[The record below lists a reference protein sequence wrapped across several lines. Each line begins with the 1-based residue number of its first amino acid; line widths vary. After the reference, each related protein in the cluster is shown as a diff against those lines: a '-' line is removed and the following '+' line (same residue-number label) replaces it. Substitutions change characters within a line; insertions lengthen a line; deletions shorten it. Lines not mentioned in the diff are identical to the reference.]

1 MVTVPMAVFTTV
13 PTAAPTVM
21 GDPITPTVHC
31 TTSLSHFDL
40 SLQATAPT
48 ARLPTAPTARL
59 PISPYR
65 VLTPHIL
72 MELRALSDPT
82 A

>member
-1 MVTVPMAVFTTV
+1 MVTVPTVFTTV
-13 PTAAPTVM
+13 PTTVM

-48 ARLPTAPTARL
+48 ARLPTALTARL

>member
-1 MVTVPMAVFTTV
+1 MVTVPTVFTTV
-13 PTAAPTVM
+13 PTTVM

-65 VLTPHIL
+65 DLTPHIL
-72 MELRALSDPT
+72 MELLALSDPT